1 MRIEGDFIKIND
13 WLLPFSWL
21 YGLAVRFRN
30 QLFEIGRLID
40 VISCY
45 LYVSVSLS

>member
-30 QLFEIGRLID
+30 QLFEIGILKSKDRKSTRLN
-40 VISCY
+40 S
-45 LYVSVSLS
+45 SH